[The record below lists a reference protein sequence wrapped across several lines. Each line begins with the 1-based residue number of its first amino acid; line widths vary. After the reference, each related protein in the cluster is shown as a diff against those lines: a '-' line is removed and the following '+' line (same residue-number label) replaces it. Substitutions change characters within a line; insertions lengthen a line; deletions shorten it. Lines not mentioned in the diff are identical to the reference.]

1 MAWFLCCVFL
11 CCSGGFQFRSKPDP
25 LGAHHPPC
33 QQPAAGEGAPREGAR
48 RPKQPPR
55 QDQTWQSPCSRPGTG
70 EGKLAG
76 GRRPSWRGCGE
87 PRWLRRASSSYPLP
101 GSGQTERAWGTA
113 GLGRQPVGGDSGV
126 APGAQKRGPPTAH
139 ALDPGLGLSGPA
151 RAAACLGKSRPS
163 SRRHGPARQSGGG
176 DSRNLPGDR
185 WRVTRHYEPR
195 YGQCF
200 RCVSGESP
208 GARGWAGLR
217 LRTVRF
223 SPKRR
228 HGPWW

>member
-151 RAAACLGKSRPS
+151 QPPAWENP
-163 SRRHGPARQSGGG
+163 GP
-176 DSRNLPGDR
+176 LPGATALPGR
-185 WRVTRHYEPR
+185 A
-195 YGQCF
+195 
-200 RCVSGESP
+200 GEGIPGICPETAGASLGTTSP
-208 GARGWAGLR
+208 DMGSASVA
-217 LRTVRF
+217 
-223 SPKRR
+223 
-228 HGPWW
+228 